1 MAMTPNGKDEYW
13 RVLAKEMSQERDSA
27 RLLRLAEELIRALD
41 VARQSNELG
50 VRPTDERI

>member
-1 MAMTPNGKDEYW
+1 MTPNGKDEYW